1 MTQPV
6 TLTTRVQS
14 KFTLESPDDM
24 SHLTPTQLAQIE
36 RDMEVE
42 IMQGVWDLRKKFM
55 VDVVNT
61 HAGDLLNVGTIHQM
75 ALEIAAVMGANYI
88 GHVKN
93 EMDAIYCFLAN
104 IFSDKIV
111 CPMSWT
117 SSDSIEALKA
127 YIGPYW
133 EADIKIC

>member
-1 MTQPV
+1 M
-6 TLTTRVQS
+6 TLTPRVQA
-14 KFTLESPDDM
+14 KFTIESSDDM
-24 SHLTPTQLAQIE
+24 SHLTPVQLANIE

-42 IMQGVWDLRKKFM
+42 IMQGIWDLRKKFM
-55 VDVVNT
+55 TDVVNA
-61 HAGDLLNVGTIHQM
+61 HAGDLLNVGTIHQI
-75 ALEIAAVMGANYI
+75 ALEIASVMAANYI

-117 SSDSIEALKA
+117 SYDSTEALKA

-133 EADIKIC
+133 EVDIKIS

>member
-1 MTQPV
+1 M
-6 TLTTRVQS
+6 TLTPRVQA
-14 KFTLESPDDM
+14 KFTIESSDDM
-24 SHLTPTQLAQIE
+24 SHLTPVQLAHIE

-42 IMQGVWDLRKKFM
+42 IMQGIWDLRKKFM
-55 VDVVNT
+55 TDVVNA
-61 HAGDLLNVGTIHQM
+61 HAGDLLNVGTIHQI
-75 ALEIAAVMGANYI
+75 ALEIASVMASNYI

-117 SSDSIEALKA
+117 SFDSTEALKS

-133 EADIKIC
+133 EVDIKIS

>member
-1 MTQPV
+1 M

-55 VDVVNT
+55 VDVVNA
-61 HAGDLLNVGTIHQM
+61 HADDLLTVGTIHQM
-75 ALEIAAVMGANYI
+75 ALEIAAVMDANYI
-88 GHVKN
+88 GHMKN

-111 CPMSWT
+111 CPMGWT
-117 SSDSIEALKA
+117 SYDSTEALKA

-133 EADIKIC
+133 EVDIKIC

>member
-1 MTQPV
+1 MAKNSRSLLFLLIAL
-6 TLTTRVQS
+6 TL
-14 KFTLESPDDM
+14 L
-24 SHLTPTQLAQIE
+24 LTAGCGGKKAAPA
-36 RDMEVE
+36 D
-42 IMQGVWDLRKKFM
+42 MQGVWDLRKQFM
-55 VDVVNT
+55 TEVVNR
-61 HAGDLLNVGTIHQM
+61 HAGDLVTVGTIHQI
-75 ALEIAAVMGANYI
+75 ALEIAAVMAANYI

-117 SSDSIEALKA
+117 SYDSTEALKS

-133 EADIKIC
+133 EVDIKIC